1 MSRRKSLPSWSLRSG
16 GETDDGHM
24 HRHGMSAVTALKK
37 LERERER
44 GGGGPRDGRVGKA
57 FAETS

>member
-16 GETDDGHM
+16 GETDDGHV
-24 HRHGMSAVTALKK
+24 HSHEMSAVTALKK

-44 GGGGPRDGRVGKA
+44 VWVVVPEMAGSARPLQRL
-57 FAETS
+57 